1 MTDRIGSALVKAF
14 RAAADVLEYELREQE
29 SARAHLP
36 SAANDSVAN
45 SPVAPSPG
53 EPKRRQGV
61 RPVYRPQGPI
71 DEVSTKRADDA
82 LKRRG
87 LLPVERK

>member
-1 MTDRIGSALVKAF
+1 MSDRIGAALVKAF
-14 RAAADVLEYELREQE
+14 RAMADVLESELREQE
-29 SARAHLP
+29 PASAHLP

-45 SPVAPSPG
+45 NSGDTSPA
-53 EPKRRQGV
+53 EPKRRSGV

-71 DEVSTKRADDA
+71 DELSTKRADDA

-87 LLPVERK
+87 LLPVKRK

>member
-1 MTDRIGSALVKAF
+1 MSDRIGAALVKAF
-14 RAAADVLEYELREQE
+14 RAMADVLESELREQE
-29 SARAHLP
+29 PGSVHLP

-45 SPVAPSPG
+45 NSGATSLG
-53 EPKRRQGV
+53 EPKRRSGV

-71 DEVSTKRADDA
+71 DELSTKRADDA

-87 LLPVERK
+87 LLPVKRK

>member
-1 MTDRIGSALVKAF
+1 MTDRFASALVKAF
-14 RAAADVLEYELREQE
+14 RAMADVLESELREQAPA
-29 SARAHLP
+29 SVRSSP
-36 SAANDSVAN
+36 PANDAATTGPRTPN
-45 SPVAPSPG
+45 LG

-71 DEVSTKRADDA
+71 DEVSTKRADEA

-87 LLPVERK
+87 LLPVARK